1 MEHKNPENIL
11 NDKDDKDVINLSIP
25 NVDDNSIK
33 VLLFDVAENQREDH
47 LVTDENQQ
55 DDEWEVLD
63 NLVSLENINMN
74 YSSFDN
80 NQNTCTIGGRI
91 EYIYIYISLK
101 FQIFLYFF
109 YYYIFDNIIYHE
121 INIIYI

>member
-1 MEHKNPENIL
+1 
-11 NDKDDKDVINLSIP
+11 
-25 NVDDNSIK
+25 VDDNSIK

-74 YSSFDN
+74 YSKNFLIKQYIN
-80 NQNTCTIGGRI
+80 NI
-91 EYIYIYISLK
+91 
-101 FQIFLYFF
+101 
-109 YYYIFDNIIYHE
+109 
-121 INIIYI
+121 